1 MLAKACCYLA
11 GRAAENHFR
20 GYITTN
26 GDNDLQRAKKI
37 ITLIVTKFGMSDSLK
52 MIAFPDIDFTRKP
65 YS

>member
-1 MLAKACCYLA
+1 MA
-11 GRAAENHFR
+11 GRAAENHFK

-26 GDNDLQRAKKI
+26 GDKDLKRAQRI

-52 MIAFPDIDFTRKP
+52 MIAFPDIDFTKKP